1 MSSGR
6 AGAAGG
12 AGEASESGGDAGG
25 PGDGSA
31 AGGSLRPR
39 LAVLAA
45 AVLFST
51 GGAAIKATDLGAW
64 EVAGLRSAFA
74 AAFLWFALPRARRRP
89 NSAALAVAAAYAAT
103 LALFVAANKL
113 TTAANTIFLQSTAPL
128 YVLALAPWLLGERV
142 RRRELAYMAA
152 LAVGLA
158 MFFVGQRPPDAL
170 APDPLLGNV
179 LAAVSGLTWAL
190 TLLGLRALGRGGQA
204 EGEAGRGAAGE
215 GEAVAE
221 DAAAAGAGPAAVL
234 AGNLFAFAVGLPMA
248 LPVARVELADL
259 ALLAF
264 LGVFQIAL
272 AYAFLTRALRRVGAF
287 EASLLLLVEPV
298 LNPVWVWLVHGEQ
311 PGRWGLA
318 GGVVILAATLVKTAA
333 DARRAGAAPRP

>member
-1 MSSGR
+1 
-6 AGAAGG
+6 
-12 AGEASESGGDAGG
+12 
-25 PGDGSA
+25 
-31 AGGSLRPR
+31 
-39 LAVLAA
+39 VLAA
-45 AVLFST
+45 ALLFST
-51 GGAAIKATDLGAW
+51 GGAAIKATALTSW
-64 EVAGLRSAFA
+64 QVASFRSGV
-74 AAFLWFALPRARRRP
+74 
-89 NSAALAVAAAYAAT
+89 AALALLVLLPGSRRLLRYGWRIAGVGAAYGAT
-103 LALFVAANKL
+103 LTLFAVSTKL

-179 LAAVSGLTWAL
+179 LAAASGLTWAL
-190 TLLGLRALGRGGQA
+190 TLLGLRALGRGGQ
-204 EGEAGRGAAGE
+204 GEDDE
-215 GEAVAE
+215 
-221 DAAAAGAGPAAVL
+221 AAADAGPAAVL

-287 EASLLLLVEPV
+287 EASLLLLTEPV
-298 LNPVWVWLVHGEQ
+298 LNPVWTWLVHGEQ
-311 PGRWGLA
+311 PGPWGLA
-318 GGVVILAATLVKTAA
+318 GGVVILAATLLKTAL
-333 DARRAGAAPRP
+333 DARRARAASPS

>member
-1 MSSGR
+1 M
-6 AGAAGG
+6 
-12 AGEASESGGDAGG
+12 
-25 PGDGSA
+25 
-31 AGGSLRPR
+31 
-39 LAVLAA
+39 LAA
-45 AVLFST
+45 ALLFST
-51 GGAAIKATDLGAW
+51 GGAAIKATALTSW
-64 EVAGLRSAFA
+64 QVASFRSGV
-74 AAFLWFALPRARRRP
+74 
-89 NSAALAVAAAYAAT
+89 AALALLVLLPGSRHLLRYGWRIAGVGAAYGAT
-103 LALFVAANKL
+103 LTLFAISTKL

-179 LAAVSGLTWAL
+179 LAAASGLTWAL
-190 TLLGLRALGRGGQA
+190 TLLGLRALGRGGPG
-204 EGEAGRGAAGE
+204 GEAGEDAGE
-215 GEAVAE
+215 E
-221 DAAAAGAGPAAVL
+221 DAAAADAGPAAVL

-272 AYAFLTRALRRVGAF
+272 AYAFLTRAMRRVGAF
-287 EASLLLLVEPV
+287 EASLLLLIEPV
-298 LNPVWVWLVHGEQ
+298 LNPVWTWLVHGEQ
-311 PGRWGLA
+311 PGPWGLA
-318 GGVVILAATLVKTAA
+318 GGVVILAATLLKTAL
-333 DARRAGAAPRP
+333 DARRARAASPS